1 MRLAA
6 VALALVL
13 CGCTALDDFS
23 AFHFDGGA
31 ADLGHKNDLATAPS
45 GHLGD
50 ACTAGSCVSGLICV
64 TQNFPGGICTRSCD
78 LSQLQSCN
86 DLSADCTNVGAGN
99 NMGLCLLR
107 CTVVCARAQESYTC
121 CRNGNL
127 TGGAPGV
134 CAPSDS
140 RVCKN

>member
-1 MRLAA
+1 MRAA
-6 VALALVL
+6 AIALALLL
-13 CGCTALDDFS
+13 CGCTGLDDFG
-23 AFHFDGGA
+23 AFHFDGGHDLHK
-31 ADLGHKNDLATAPS
+31 ADLAIAPT

-50 ACTAGSCVSGLICV
+50 ACTTGSCVSGLTCV
-64 TQNFPGGICTRSCD
+64 TGFPGCICTRPSN
-78 LSQLQSCN
+78 LSQLTSCA
-86 DLSADCTNVGAGN
+86 DLGADCADVGMGN
-99 NMGLCLLR
+99 GMGLCLLR

-134 CAPSDS
+134 CAPIDS